1 MLPLAV
7 VAALLAHPN
16 SVSSSRITVDGARV
30 AMELRC
36 QERTLIES
44 LPELDRDD
52 DGDLVA
58 SELRKG
64 AELVESYVRE
74 HLIVAADARESVR
87 DGTRLVPRLRSIV
100 PAVGALAGAL
110 PGDELVDIVFDYE
123 CDRAPRSL
131 VVDTTLFRE
140 SDPFHRDHCA
150 IVWNGAEPVARLLWV
165 EDPLWLFQPDAA
177 PDGNVLGAYLHLG
190 IEHILTGYDHI
201 AFVLALILASRRVRA
216 LLVVVTA
223 FTLAHSLTLA
233 SAALGWFELPGSVVE
248 PVIALSI
255 AWVGARNLF
264 AEPPKR
270 LWPEAFGFG
279 LVHGLGFAGALRE
292 TLAAEPDKLRALF
305 GFNAGVE
312 LGQLAIVLTVVL
324 LLRIVA
330 RTRAE
335 HEPATL
341 APAGLRRATAGVV
354 AILGLWWFAERVI
367 GA

>member
-1 MLPLAV
+1 MLSLALA
-7 VAALLAHPN
+7 AALFAHPN

-36 QERTLIES
+36 QERTLLES

-52 DGDLVA
+52 DGDLVE
-58 SELRKG
+58 SELKKG
-64 AELVESYVRE
+64 AELVQNYVRE
-74 HLIVAADARESVR
+74 HLILAADARESAR
-87 DGTRLVPRLRSIV
+87 DGARLVAKLHSV
-100 PAVGALAGAL
+100 VSATGALAGAL
-110 PGDELVDIVFDYE
+110 PGDELVDFVFDFE
-123 CDRAPRSL
+123 CEHAPRNL
-131 VVDTTLFRE
+131 AVDTTLFRE

-150 IVWNGAEPVARLLWV
+150 IVWNGAEPVSRLLWV
-165 EDPLWLFQPDAA
+165 EDPLWMFQPDAA
-177 PDGNVLGAYLHLG
+177 PAGNVLGAYLHLG

-201 AFVLALILASRRVRA
+201 AFVLALILASRRVRS

-233 SAALGWFELPGSVVE
+233 SAAMGWFDLPGSVVE

-279 LVHGLGFAGALRE
+279 LVHGLGFAGALRA
-292 TLAAEPDKLRALF
+292 TLAAEPDTLRALF
-305 GFNAGVE
+305 GVNAGVE
-312 LGQLAIVLTVVL
+312 LGQLAIVASVVL

-335 HEPATL
+335 HERATL

-354 AILGLWWFAERVI
+354 AILGLWWFAERAFGV
-367 GA
+367 